1 MTQLAIKL
9 QPGASADRI
18 EGWETDPSGRAV
30 LKIRLRARPIEGQA
44 NEALVKFLAQALDLP
59 KSAVTLARGSQSRLK
74 MVDIAGL
81 DDAVLRAR
89 LDVPAR

>member
-1 MTQLAIKL
+1 MTSLAVKL

-18 EGWETDPSGRAV
+18 DGWDTDPSGRAV

-44 NEALVKFLAQALDLP
+44 NDALVRFLAKALDLP

-81 DDAVLRAR
+81 DDTALRVR
-89 LDVPAR
+89 LGVASG

>member
-1 MTQLAIKL
+1 MTLLAIKL

-18 EGWETDPSGRAV
+18 EGWEADPSGRAV

-44 NEALVKFLAQALDLP
+44 NEALVKFLAHALDLP

-74 MVDIAGL
+74 MVEIAGL
-81 DDAVLRAR
+81 DDTALRAR
-89 LDVPAR
+89 LAVAAS

>member
-9 QPGASADRI
+9 QPGASVDRI

-74 MVDIAGL
+74 MVEIAGL
-81 DDAVLRAR
+81 DDAALRAR
-89 LDVPAR
+89 FAVAAN

>member
-18 EGWETDPSGRAV
+18 DGWDTDPSGRAV
-30 LKIRLRARPIEGQA
+30 LKVRVRARPIEGQA
-44 NEALVKFLAQALDLP
+44 NDALVKFLAKALDLP

-74 MVDIAGL
+74 MIDIAGL
-81 DDAVLRAR
+81 DDAALRAR
-89 LDVPAR
+89 IDAR

>member
-1 MTQLAIKL
+1 MTSLAIKL

-18 EGWETDPSGRAV
+18 DGWDTDPSGRAV

-44 NEALVKFLAQALDLP
+44 NEALVKFLAKALDLP

-81 DDAVLRAR
+81 DDTALRVR
-89 LDVPAR
+89 LGVASG

>member
-1 MTQLAIKL
+1 MTSLAIKL

-18 EGWETDPSGRAV
+18 DGWDTDPSGRAV

-44 NEALVKFLAQALDLP
+44 NEALVRFLAKALDLP

-74 MVDIAGL
+74 MVEIAGL
-81 DDAVLRAR
+81 DDTALRVR
-89 LDVPAR
+89 LGVASG

>member
-30 LKIRLRARPIEGQA
+30 LKVRVRARPIEGQA
-44 NEALVKFLAQALDLP
+44 NEALVKFLAKALDLP

-74 MVDIAGL
+74 MIDIAGL
-81 DDAVLRAR
+81 DDAALRAR
-89 LDVPAR
+89 LAVAAS

>member
-1 MTQLAIKL
+1 MTSLAIKL

-18 EGWETDPSGRAV
+18 DGWDTDPSGRAV

-44 NEALVKFLAQALDLP
+44 NEALVKFLAKALDLP

-74 MVDIAGL
+74 MVEIAGL
-81 DDAVLRAR
+81 DDAALRAR
-89 LDVPAR
+89 IAAR

>member
-18 EGWETDPSGRAV
+18 DGWDLDPSGRAV
-30 LKIRLRARPIEGQA
+30 LKVRVRARPIEGQA
-44 NEALVKFLAQALDLP
+44 NEALVKFLAKALDLP

-74 MVDIAGL
+74 MVEIAGL
-81 DDAVLRAR
+81 DDAALRAR
-89 LDVPAR
+89 IDAR

>member
-18 EGWETDPSGRAV
+18 DGWDTDPSGRAV
-30 LKIRLRARPIEGQA
+30 LKVRVRARPIEGQA
-44 NEALVKFLAQALDLP
+44 NEALVKFLAHALALP
-59 KSAVTLARGSQSRLK
+59 KSAVTLARGPQSRLK

-81 DDAVLRAR
+81 DDTALRAR
-89 LDVPAR
+89 IDLAAR

>member
-18 EGWETDPSGRAV
+18 DGWDTDPSGRAV
-30 LKIRLRARPIEGQA
+30 LKVRVRARPIEGQA
-44 NEALVKFLAQALDLP
+44 NEALVKFLAKALDLP

-74 MVDIAGL
+74 MVEIAGL
-81 DDAVLRAR
+81 DDAALRAR
-89 LDVPAR
+89 LGVALS

>member
-18 EGWETDPSGRAV
+18 DGWDVDPSGRAV
-30 LKIRLRARPIEGQA
+30 LKVRVRARPIEGQA
-44 NEALVKFLAQALDLP
+44 NDALVKFLARALDLP

-74 MVDIAGL
+74 MVEIAGL
-81 DDAVLRAR
+81 DDAALRAR
-89 LDVPAR
+89 LAAPAR

>member
-1 MTQLAIKL
+1 MTSLAIKL

-44 NEALVKFLAQALDLP
+44 NAALVKFLAQALDLP
-59 KSAVTLARGSQSRLK
+59 KSAVKLARGNQSRLK
-74 MVDIAGL
+74 MVDISGL
-81 DDAVLRAR
+81 DDAALRAR
-89 LDVPAR
+89 LDALRG

>member
-1 MTQLAIKL
+1 MMQLAIKL

-18 EGWETDPSGRAV
+18 DGWDVDPSGRAV

-44 NEALVKFLAQALDLP
+44 NEALVKFLAKALDLP
-59 KSAVTLARGSQSRLK
+59 KSAVALARGSQSRLK
-74 MVDIAGL
+74 MIDIAGL

-89 LDVPAR
+89 LDALLG

>member
-18 EGWETDPSGRAV
+18 DGWDTDPSGRAV
-30 LKIRLRARPIEGQA
+30 LKVRVRARPIEGQA
-44 NEALVKFLAQALDLP
+44 NEALVRFLAKALDLP
-59 KSAVTLARGSQSRLK
+59 KSAVALARGSQSRLK

-89 LDVPAR
+89 LDALLG